1 MLKSI
6 ETLIQTKVKSDIPIL
21 EITGRNVGYIDFI
34 NPSDMKYSIMKG
46 TGIYDITFIAMK
58 FDIENLLTNEK
69 NQIVGTFFNRKIG
82 PNSSLAYSVT
92 ETPSNIIHQNLFDLD
107 DLDEVDA
114 YYRLTERL
122 NLFLINESLLTF
134 DYYKYIE
141 DRFINNNI
149 IEFDMIKGYGNMS
162 VKLST

>member
-6 ETLIQTKVKSDIPIL
+6 ETLIQTKVKADIPIL
-21 EITGRNVGYIDFI
+21 EITGRNVEYIDFI

-69 NQIVGTFFNRKIG
+69 NQIVGTFFNQKIG
-82 PNSSLAYSVT
+82 YNSSLSYVVT
-92 ETPSNIIHQNLFDLD
+92 EISSNIIQQIVFE
-107 DLDEVDA
+107 LDEVDA

-162 VKLST
+162 VKLSA

>member
-6 ETLIQTKVKSDIPIL
+6 ETLIQTKVKADIPIL
-21 EITGRNVGYIDFI
+21 EITGRNGGYLDFI
-34 NPSDMKYSIMKG
+34 NPNDMIYSIMKG
-46 TGIYDITFIAMK
+46 TDDYDRNFIAMK

-82 PNSSLAYSVT
+82 PNSSLAYGVT
-92 ETPSNIIHQNLFDLD
+92 DTSSNIIQQIVFELV
-107 DLDEVDA
+107 DEVDA

-122 NLFLINESLLTF
+122 NLFLKNESLLTF

-141 DRFINNNI
+141 DRFINNNK
-149 IEFDMIKGYGNMS
+149 IEFDMIKGYGNIS
-162 VKLST
+162 VKLSA

>member
-1 MLKSI
+1 
-6 ETLIQTKVKSDIPIL
+6 
-21 EITGRNVGYIDFI
+21 
-34 NPSDMKYSIMKG
+34 
-46 TGIYDITFIAMK
+46 MK

-82 PNSSLAYSVT
+82 PNSSLSYGVT
-92 ETPSNIIHQNLFDLD
+92 EISSNIIQQIVFE
-107 DLDEVDA
+107 LDEVDA
-114 YYRLTERL
+114 YYRLIERL
-122 NLFLINESLLTF
+122 NLFLKNESLLTF

-162 VKLST
+162 VKLSA

>member
-6 ETLIQTKVKSDIPIL
+6 ETLIQTKVKAVIPIL
-21 EITGRNVGYIDFI
+21 EITGINGGYHDFI
-34 NPSDMKYSIMKG
+34 NPNDMRYSIMKG
-46 TGIYDITFIAMK
+46 TDYYDSNFIAMK

-69 NQIVGTFFNRKIG
+69 NQIVGTLFNRKIG

-92 ETPSNIIHQNLFDLD
+92 ETSSNIIHQNLFDLD

>member
-6 ETLIQTKVKSDIPIL
+6 ETLIQTKVKADIPIL
-21 EITGRNVGYIDFI
+21 EITGRNGGYFDFI
-34 NPSDMKYSIMKG
+34 NPNDMRYSIMKG
-46 TGIYDITFIAMK
+46 TDDYDRNFIAMK

-82 PNSSLAYSVT
+82 PNSSLAYGVT
-92 ETPSNIIHQNLFDLD
+92 DTSSNIIQQIVFEIV
-107 DLDEVDA
+107 DEVDA

-122 NLFLINESLLTF
+122 NLFLKNESLLTF

-149 IEFDMIKGYGNMS
+149 IEFDMIKGYGNIS